1 MKYRPKT
8 VYSNKDRS
16 EPSRRRRRAERAE
29 GEGERKEPKP
39 LAKYPNVRR
48 CGNEPNKGK
57 KQSKELDE
65 GIRLAYGRVL
75 GKAPA
80 KFGNF
85 APEK

>member
-1 MKYRPKT
+1 M
-8 VYSNKDRS
+8 
-16 EPSRRRRRAERAE
+16 
-29 GEGERKEPKP
+29 
-39 LAKYPNVRR
+39 AKYPNVRR

-80 KFGNF
+80 KLPNMDECLAKHRQNLAILRRKNDDYIQAEQEEQVKTYRCRRF
-85 APEK
+85 

>member
-8 VYSNKDRS
+8 PDSNKDRS
-16 EPSRRRRRAERAE
+16 
-29 GEGERKEPKP
+29 EPKP

-80 KFGNF
+80 K
-85 APEK
+85 

>member
-1 MKYRPKT
+1 M
-8 VYSNKDRS
+8 
-16 EPSRRRRRAERAE
+16 
-29 GEGERKEPKP
+29 
-39 LAKYPNVRR
+39 AKYPNVRR

-85 APEK
+85 GPEKWRLDASRARKASKNLQM